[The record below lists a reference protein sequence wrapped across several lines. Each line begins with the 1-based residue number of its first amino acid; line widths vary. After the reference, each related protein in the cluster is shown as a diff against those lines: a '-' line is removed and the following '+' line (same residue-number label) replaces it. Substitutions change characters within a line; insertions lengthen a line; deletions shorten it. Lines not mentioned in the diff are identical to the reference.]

1 MIRVEDDSMVTNR
14 VIPAGFLFALV
25 TIPALLSAQ
34 PVPDSARTSL
44 GIRAGY
50 VWPFGEWTKSVVAPT
65 VDLVGISP
73 GFEADL
79 EFRIASRWTLG
90 VEGGYSSL
98 NGSNWEEY
106 AAGTGDKLS
115 VSGSFIHFALLLRPH
130 LLVGSPN
137 IVRVEVGP
145 AMLLANGEE
154 KLDGQTYTYDFLS
167 STSFGVQAGVE
178 YIHVFN
184 ETVAVSLKA
193 AGLFFPSAVQ
203 YVGGR
208 SNTIIMMPVSA
219 GIRFLL

>member
-1 MIRVEDDSMVTNR
+1 MLTNR
-14 VIPAGFLFALV
+14 VVPASVLLALMI
-25 TIPALLSAQ
+25 IPALLSAQ
-34 PVPDSARTSL
+34 PVSDSARTSF

-50 VWPFGEWTKSVVAPT
+50 VWPFGDWSKSVVVPS
-65 VDLVGISP
+65 VDLVGVSP

-106 AAGTGDKLS
+106 VSGTGDKLS

-130 LLVGSPN
+130 LMVGSPN
-137 IVRVEVGP
+137 VVRIEVGP
-145 AMLLANGEE
+145 ALLLAHGEE
-154 KLDGQTYTYDFLS
+154 RLDGQTYTYDFLS
-167 STSFGVQAGVE
+167 STSFGVQGGVE
-178 YIHVFN
+178 YIHLFN
-184 ETVAVSLKA
+184 ETLAASLKV

-203 YVGGR
+203 HVGGR
-208 SNTIIMMPVSA
+208 TNTIIMMPVSA